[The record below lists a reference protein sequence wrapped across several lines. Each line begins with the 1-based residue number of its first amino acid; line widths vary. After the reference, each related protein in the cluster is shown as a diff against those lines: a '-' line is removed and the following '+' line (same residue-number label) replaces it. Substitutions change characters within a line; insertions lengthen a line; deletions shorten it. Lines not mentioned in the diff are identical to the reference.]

1 MCKWNQLIS
10 FIGSIL
16 WSVFPP
22 IVPLILSYI
31 LCRKL
36 MRIEAA
42 NETNRDVML
51 NNLLWNS
58 FLKNS
63 THLPV
68 CNLWTAILG
77 PCFCLPWSMTTHL
90 TDDNLRHKEMLH
102 FKLKFWSLSPPDC
115 AWLMALQ
122 QSVWQTLHLKSVIF
136 SSFRFQ
142 ATVSFKL
149 CFVFYGL

>member
-1 MCKWNQLIS
+1 MCKWNQLTS

-68 CNLWTAILG
+68 CNLWTVIWG

-102 FKLKFWSLSPPDC
+102 FKLKFGAFHHLIVLGSWHCSNLFGRHCTWNLS
-115 AWLMALQ
+115 
-122 QSVWQTLHLKSVIF
+122 F
-136 SSFRFQ
+136 FRLFASRQ
-142 ATVSFKL
+142 LFL
-149 CFVFYGL
+149 LNFVLFFNGL